1 MSSPKR
7 WWAKNGD
14 MMLENIFR
22 LDGKVVVITGA
33 SSGLGYRIAK
43 EFIRENARL
52 SICARR
58 LYKLKKIYKSK
69 AKVFFQ
75 KVDISDERAI
85 KKFIKKTVKIFCGR
99 IFIEIGISIISS
111 LMMMLELLLSYFA
124 L

>member
-1 MSSPKR
+1 MVEK
-7 WWAKNGD
+7 KKKLFQD
-14 MMLENIFR
+14 
-22 LDGKVVVITGA
+22 KVVVITGA

-85 KKFIKKTVKIFCGR
+85 KKFIKKTVKIFGKIDILINNAGILIPERR
-99 IFIEIGISIISS
+99 ITSYGVEMTFAVNHVYPF
-111 LMMMLELLLSYFA
+111 LLTHL
-124 L
+124 